1 MIKVKEIEIGKTFWA
16 AGIEWMVLDQCR
28 DNTYAISNKTVR
40 FLPPP
45 NPYIGVRPTIF
56 ICNEA
61 LVYESDEEEK
71 SVGGCPKMTKA
82 DKIRSMNNDELARF
96 IYIHTDC
103 NPYSCPAFN
112 LCVVHKNKETC
123 IKTVLEWLDTEVNDD
138 SLR

>member
-1 MIKVKEIEIGKTFWA
+1 MGYPDLVCFVSPDGMLEKSRA
-16 AGIEWMVLDQCR
+16 
-28 DNTYAISNKTVR
+28 DNCE
-40 FLPPP
+40 
-45 NPYIGVRPTIF
+45 IGVRPVF
-56 ICNEA
+56 CLKNETF
-61 LVYESDEEEK
+61 VYETKDEESRRIESFNSAK
-71 SVGGCPKMTKA
+71 NVKYHPKMTNG
-82 DKIRSMNNDELARF
+82 DKFRSMTDEELAHF